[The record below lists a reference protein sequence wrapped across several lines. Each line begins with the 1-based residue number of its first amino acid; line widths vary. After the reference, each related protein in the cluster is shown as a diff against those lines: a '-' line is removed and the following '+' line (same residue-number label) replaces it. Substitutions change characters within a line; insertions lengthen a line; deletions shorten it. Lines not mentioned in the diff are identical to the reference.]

1 MDELL
6 LVRAAECRPLREAIL
21 RPGQPPEAYT
31 YAADDHAQALHFAV
45 KTPKG
50 AVQGVASL
58 LPEARTDGG
67 RETWR
72 LRGMA
77 VVPERRGAGLG
88 RMLLQAVQAV
98 VQQRGGGLWCTART
112 NVEAFYLAHGFRR
125 EGDVFDLPGGGPHVL
140 MTWAGVGKR
149 MKPVPRR
156 GAPGARPAA
165 RPADGPTDE
174 PADEAPDDLADGPAD
189 EAPDELAD
197 VPAEDGEEPV
207 PGLEGDLDTDDDGL
221 LDAEP
226 SDLPDPDDDRPGGP
240 GSRSR
245 P

>member
-6 LVRAAECRPLREAIL
+6 VVRAAECRPLREAIL

-31 YAADDHAQALHFAV
+31 YAADEQAQALHFAV
-45 KTPKG
+45 KTAKG
-50 AVQGVASL
+50 AVQGVASV

-67 RETWR
+67 RESWR

-77 VVPERRGAGLG
+77 VLPERRGQGLG

-125 EGDVFDLPGGGPHVL
+125 EGEEFELPGGGPHVL
-140 MTWAGVGKR
+140 MSWNGVGKR

-156 GAPGARPAA
+156 GAPGAPASM
-165 RPADGPTDE
+165 PGDEPSDE
-174 PADEAPDDLADGPAD
+174 PADEEDLAG
-189 EAPDELAD
+189 EDEL
-197 VPAEDGEEPV
+197 
-207 PGLEGDLDTDDDGL
+207 GLGD

-226 SDLPDPDDDRPGGP
+226 GDDELAAEDEPAGDDDPGKG
-240 GSRSR
+240 
-245 P
+245 